1 MSKRNKAQKPLVYI
15 EQPTTDYPIADMQ
28 QSYRTNHAQSKVQQ
42 TTTNKQASRKIHPFN
57 QMFMNE
63 FADESSEVTDEAL
76 LTDSLSED
84 VQEKKEEKFS
94 ELSIDHKIEYL
105 LDRPQF
111 IPALTCKIQTTD
123 GNYFG
128 KILKFKENIVSLRK
142 SRSRAVKRIDRKEI
156 IDINLVGF

>member
-1 MSKRNKAQKPLVYI
+1 
-15 EQPTTDYPIADMQ
+15 
-28 QSYRTNHAQSKVQQ
+28 
-42 TTTNKQASRKIHPFN
+42 
-57 QMFMNE
+57 MFMNE
-63 FADESSEVTDEAL
+63 FTDESSEVTDEAL
-76 LTDSLSED
+76 ITDSLSED

-156 IDINLVGF
+156 IEIGRAHV